1 MKNRKANKEADNG
14 YALRKGTG
22 YGTANFWALKVFYN
36 NRIYMT
42 YVANE
47 NIAIAESKTPLGPFT
62 QKIKQPLAAPVKQ
75 IAPFVFIDNDVKNI
89 YHGRLSNG
97 NKLFCCRNIVA

>member
-36 NRIYMT
+36 NRFYMT

-47 NIAIAESKTPLGPFT
+47 NIAIAESKTPVGSFS
-62 QKIKQPLAAPVKQ
+62 K
-75 IAPFVFIDNDVKNI
+75 
-89 YHGRLSNG
+89 RLN
-97 NKLFCCRNIVA
+97 NLWQLR